1 MTTQQKGIRAA
12 AEHDISTALG
22 RLMETTMDNLEGIR
36 KAREAVTAAQNAVN
50 KLLVGERT
58 A

>member
-1 MTTQQKGIRAA
+1 MTKQQRDILAA

-22 RLMETTMDNLEGIR
+22 RLMDATMHNLQGIR
-36 KAREAVTAAQNAVN
+36 DAREAVTKAQNVVN